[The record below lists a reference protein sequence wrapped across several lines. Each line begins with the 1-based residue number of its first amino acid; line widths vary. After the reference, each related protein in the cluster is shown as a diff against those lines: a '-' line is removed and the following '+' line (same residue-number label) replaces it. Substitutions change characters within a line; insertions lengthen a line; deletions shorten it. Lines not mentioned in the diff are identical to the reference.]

1 MCCLTGRVVCG
12 LSPTSSGT
20 VTDTYRY
27 DAYGNVTSSQGTTI
41 NPYRYDA
48 QRLDALSGLYQLRAR
63 NYDPA
68 TGRFL
73 R

>member
-1 MCCLTGRVVCG
+1 MCR
-12 LSPTSSGT
+12 LSP
-20 VTDTYRY
+20 
-27 DAYGNVTSSQGTTI
+27 TSSQGTTT

>member
-12 LSPTSSGT
+12 LSPTSS
-20 VTDTYRY
+20 
-27 DAYGNVTSSQGTTI
+27 QGKTT